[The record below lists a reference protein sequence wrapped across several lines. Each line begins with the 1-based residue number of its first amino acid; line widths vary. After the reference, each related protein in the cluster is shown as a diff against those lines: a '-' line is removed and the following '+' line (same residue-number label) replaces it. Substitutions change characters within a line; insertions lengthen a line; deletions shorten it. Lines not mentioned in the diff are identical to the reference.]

1 MNKYGKIVEHEWL
14 RSADIRREIEL
25 DINVIMPNHFH
36 AIFHIIDSLSA
47 CDPLNTSKPVGA
59 YGHTPL
65 QQPFTQQLHS
75 PSRSVGA
82 LVRGF
87 KSAVTKHINILR
99 HTPSDPVWQRNYY
112 EHILSGD
119 REYNQ
124 IADYIYTNPINWI
137 TDAENAQEK

>member
-1 MNKYGKIVEHEWL
+1 MTENRPRDQCPCL
-14 RSADIRREIEL
+14 L
-25 DINVIMPNHFH
+25 
-36 AIFHIIDSLSA
+36 
-47 CDPLNTSKPVGA
+47 
-59 YGHTPL
+59 
-65 QQPFTQQLHS
+65 TQQLHS

-119 REYNQ
+119 REYDQ